1 MRITKQKD
9 QAKFLGLYEA
19 AKYCGVSYRLFR
31 KAVAEGR
38 VPCVRF
44 GEETFRFSR
53 EALDKWIMNGDT
65 VKAD

>member
-1 MRITKQKD
+1 MRLQKQ
-9 QAKFLGLYEA
+9 AERPRFIGIYEA

-44 GEETFRFSR
+44 GTETFRFSR